1 MLPLSLKH
9 TPTVTA
15 DVKVNT
21 TRKQSLLLINGCI
34 AFYCPLDAVL
44 SIGGQ
49 DLVCPTCVSRSSPI
63 FSPNGTAS
71 FSCDIRS
78 AVRKTEALPSP
89 PPLPISTS
97 AAYAPVPAEAD
108 KPR

>member
-15 DVKVNT
+15 DVKVNA

-44 SIGGQ
+44 SIGK
-49 DLVCPTCVSRSSPI
+49 DLVCPTCVSRSSPV

-71 FSCDIRS
+71 FSCDFRS
-78 AVRKTEALPSP
+78 VERKTEALPSP

-97 AAYAPVPAEAD
+97 AAYAPIPAEAD
-108 KPR
+108 KPY